1 MQGGISCSVLFLN
14 RLFDYQQV
22 SVMSLH
28 GSRACV
34 MRDRWLGVFAA
45 AQALA
50 YFVFEAAAGS
60 VFGLLEA
67 LAF

>member
-22 SVMSLH
+22 LRVNLH

-34 MRDRWLGVFAA
+34 MRDRWLEVFAA